1 MHILFIFILG
11 ERCVY
16 TYKQLDAICSDSR
29 ARNHISVIKKH
40 QCQWWSSF
48 ICILVEAITYE

>member
-16 TYKQLDAICSDSR
+16 TNKQLDAIFSDSVLATTYQYLR
-29 ARNHISVIKKH
+29 KSNANDDHV
-40 QCQWWSSF
+40 SF
-48 ICILVEAITYE
+48 VYW